1 MGGSFLVKKQAR
13 EFLKGNW
20 AVLIAAFAVLFV
32 PFLFADIIE
41 TFILFLGID
50 NSDVK
55 SFIEAFEKMPINAS
69 ICLAIEALKITA
81 VVLFLPLISGI
92 TRVGAAVARGER
104 ARAFD
109 IFYYFSRGRYFDSLC
124 FNLALLLRVLFTAV
138 LTLIPSIICAVAYY
152 LFADNRI
159 ISTLML
165 IFCIILG
172 SCAVVATLALTAK
185 YFLAQYLYIDSRG
198 GEAYSAIIRR
208 SIEYMKGNAEKYL
221 MLFFSFVP
229 WLLLCFFFIPLLYV
243 FPYMTV
249 SFANSAKWIIKTRD
263 SEQAARTAQPD
274 AKAYSGL
281 ESAQNILAGE

>member
-20 AVLIAAFAVLFV
+20 AVFIAAFAALFV

-41 TFILFLGID
+41 TFILFLGIENAD
-50 NSDVK
+50 AK
-55 SFIEAFEKMPINAS
+55 SFIEAFEKMPVNAS
-69 ICLAIEALKITA
+69 VCLAIEALKITA

-92 TRVGAAVARGER
+92 TRIGAAAARGER
-104 ARAFD
+104 VCASD

-124 FNLALLLRVLFTAV
+124 FNLAVLLRVLFTAV
-138 LTLIPSIICAVAYY
+138 LTLLPSIICAVAYY
-152 LFADNRI
+152 FFAGDSI
-159 ISTLML
+159 ISTLLL

-172 SCAVVATLALTAK
+172 SCGAVAALVLTAK
-185 YFLAQYLYIDSRG
+185 YFLAQYFYIDSEG
-198 GEAYSAIIRR
+198 GESYSAIIRR
-208 SIEYMKGNAEKYL
+208 SIEYMKGNTEKYL

-263 SEQAARTAQPD
+263 SERAARDGQPD
-274 AKAYSGL
+274 ADAYRGL